1 MRKLMIL
8 FLSFFSVMVLAQT
21 KLIAHRSH
29 SGSNANFREMLD
41 NDLFDVSDSNFGA
54 APQRLVKNATLD
66 TVIYISA
73 EKAIMV
79 TSEYCSYVDRFEEQN
94 AKEKFSRSLWKKG
107 KDTVIEHP
115 LFSRSH
121 SLDSIKDILRQQY
134 YFKNNI
140 DSVVFIGFDNKVK
153 KYKKESRKKKKSV
166 MPLIIKNINFP
177 SGIISCSIV
186 ILMGIATFMIWKV
199 KTLERFLLHEE

>member
-1 MRKLMIL
+1 MML

-79 TSEYCSYVDRFEEQN
+79 TSEYCSYVDRFEEPN

-166 MPLIIKNINFP
+166 MPLIIKNINFS

-199 KTLERFLLHEE
+199 KTLERFLSHEE